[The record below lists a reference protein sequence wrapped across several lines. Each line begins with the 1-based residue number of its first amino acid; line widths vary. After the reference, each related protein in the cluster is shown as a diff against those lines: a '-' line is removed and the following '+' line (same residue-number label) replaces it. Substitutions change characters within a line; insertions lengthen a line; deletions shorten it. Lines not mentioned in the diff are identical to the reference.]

1 MTYDAHE
8 HLSALK
14 PFQRK
19 TVDVAFDHLHRAGGS
34 GRFLVADE
42 VGLGKT
48 MVAKGVIAKTI
59 EKLYGQ
65 KDKINIVYVCS
76 NAAIARQNIRHLNV
90 GDSDREPIQ
99 TRLTLVSERLNEL
112 NVSGSGKVNFLT
124 MTPDTAFDLK
134 SHTGLARERALL
146 FCLIE
151 DSFPNHRKALSV
163 LFRNGVGKWWDYDCA
178 IMRAKI
184 AGKTI
189 DQQIAKSFVA
199 AVTNDENLC
208 SRLCAYDPKAPIKPG
223 VLISDLRR
231 LLARESV
238 SHMQADLIVL
248 DEFQRFADL
257 LHVPDADTT
266 DAKRAASELAQALF
280 GQKQAKL
287 LLLSATPYRPLSLN
301 TDSTEHSDHYQDF
314 LKTIG
319 FLMGDTQAQALP
331 ALTRDLAAFR
341 ASLLALPQ
349 FSRAQ
354 SSQAPAPN
362 GDLPQ
367 DTARQTHIEI
377 KNRVESTLR
386 AVIARTERIRST
398 DDANAMIETLA
409 PKTDIQPPELL
420 AYKSMQKLAKEL
432 DAPNVIDLWKSAPYL
447 LSFMHSYALNKKLD
461 RRSKSSLSSWRGAAG
476 NFIPKDT
483 LNGDKSIDAQNGRLR
498 ALKGQIL
505 YTKDGPDL
513 RDWLWIPPSKPTF
526 GAPLGGTK
534 SLIFSDWQVVP
545 DALSC
550 LLSHD
555 ANVHIGADQATID
568 TAEKSKIKDAQ
579 FEILTTPSCTLA
591 SIRPLGH
598 FGTVDDCMTTT
609 RNSIKDVIKT
619 EGGRMRR
626 LPRLKS
632 NRDLLTEL
640 DALKKRQESTL
651 ATSGITTSQ
660 IDLLAR
666 LALGSPMICAMRA
679 LWVEFPVASKDD
691 IEAGATAIAMGFRG
705 YFNQGE
711 NRLLIDRK
719 FRKGKRWERI
729 LEYCVSYDLNAVI
742 EEYVHLAKDAVDKLE
757 KTPKGVGEHVA
768 KVLSL
773 RPSSVLVRNRKT
785 PFKARYAVRF
795 TEKAD
800 SETGANRT
808 GLMKDAFKS
817 PFRPFILATTSI
829 GQEGLDF
836 HSYCARVVH
845 WNLPRNPVDI
855 EQREGRV
862 HRYKN
867 HAVRQNI
874 ALDHAEENKDAHSDW
889 STLFQR
895 EDEAE
900 QSGQKRDLV
909 PYWIYAGRHQD
920 ARRIQRCVLSLP
932 FSREVSRY
940 EKLTRALANYRLAF
954 GQPRQNELMD
964 FLSQDNQ
971 PDAQDLKDLMINL
984 QP

>member
-1 MTYDAHE
+1 MTYDAQQ

-19 TVDVAFDHLHRAGGS
+19 TVDVAFEHLHRAGGS

-59 EKLYGQ
+59 ARLYGQ
-65 KDKINIVYVCS
+65 KNKINIVYVCS
-76 NAAIARQNIRHLNV
+76 NAAIARQNVRHLNV

-99 TRLTLVSERLNEL
+99 TRLTLVSERLHEL
-112 NVSGSGKVNFLT
+112 NVLGSGKVNFLT

-151 DSFPNHRKALSV
+151 DSFPNRRKALST
-163 LFRNGVGKWWDYDCA
+163 LFRNGVGKWWENDCA

-184 AGKTI
+184 ANETI
-189 DQQIAKSFVA
+189 DRSISKSFVA
-199 AVTNDENLC
+199 AVTNDENLS
-208 SRLCAYDPKAPIKPG
+208 SRLRAYDPKAPIKPG

-238 SHMQADLIVL
+238 SHMQADLIIL

-257 LHVPDADTT
+257 LHISDEDTT

-280 GQKQAKL
+280 GQRQAKL
-287 LLLSATPYRPLSLN
+287 LLLSATPYRQLSLN
-301 TDSTEHSDHYQDF
+301 TDSAEHSDHYQDF
-314 LKTIG
+314 LKTIQ
-319 FLMGDTQAQALP
+319 FLMGDNQAQALP
-331 ALTRDLAAFR
+331 ALTNDLAAFR

-349 FSRAQ
+349 LSQSPASRRDA
-354 SSQAPAPN
+354 
-362 GDLPQ
+362 PQ
-367 DTARQTHIEI
+367 DLALQTHIEI
-377 KNRVESTLR
+377 KNRIESILR
-386 AVIARTERIRST
+386 GVIARTERVRST
-398 DDANAMIETLA
+398 DDANAMIETLT
-409 PKTDIQPPELL
+409 PKTDIQPSELL
-420 AYKSMQKLAKEL
+420 AYRGLQRLATEL
-432 DAPNVIDLWKSAPYL
+432 EAPNVIDLWKSAPYL
-447 LSFMHSYALNKKLD
+447 LSFMHSYALKKKLD
-461 RRSKSSLSSWRGAAG
+461 RRAKSSLTSWRGAAG
-476 NFIPKDT
+476 SFIPKDA
-483 LNGDKSIDAQNGRLR
+483 LNGVKTIDAQNGRLR
-498 ALKGQIL
+498 ALKDQVL
-505 YTKDGPDL
+505 YTKEGPDL

-550 LLSHD
+550 MLSHD
-555 ANVHIGADQATID
+555 ANVHIGADQAAIEA
-568 TAEKSKIKDAQ
+568 AEKSKIKEVQ
-579 FEILTTPSCTLA
+579 YEILTTPSHTLA
-591 SIRPLGH
+591 KMLPLGP
-598 FGTVDDCMTTT
+598 FTSLEDCLTTT
-609 RNSIKDVIKT
+609 RKSVEVAIRAA
-619 EGGRMRR
+619 GGRMRR
-626 LPRLKS
+626 MPHLKS
-632 NRDLLTEL
+632 NRSLLTQL
-640 DALKKRQESTL
+640 NALIERQESTL

-660 IDLLAR
+660 IDILAR

-679 LWVEFPVASKDD
+679 LWIEFPNASQDD
-691 IEAGATAIAMGFRG
+691 IEAGATAIALGFRG

-711 NRLLIDRK
+711 NRLLIERK

-729 LEYCVSYDLNAVI
+729 LKYCVTYDLNAVI
-742 EEYVHLAKDAVDKLE
+742 EEYVHLAKEAVE
-757 KTPKGVGEHVA
+757 KAEETPKGVGEYVA
-768 KVLSL
+768 GVLTL
-773 RPSSVLVRNRKT
+773 RPSSILVQHGANSKAQ
-785 PFKARYAVRF
+785 FKARYAVRF
-795 TEKAD
+795 TDKAD
-800 SETGANRT
+800 SEAGANRT
-808 GLMKDAFKS
+808 VLMQDSFKS

-874 ALDHAEENKDAHSDW
+874 ALDHLAETTGERSDW
-889 STLFQR
+889 STLFQHEDSR
-895 EDEAE
+895 EK
-900 QSGQKRDLV
+900 SNQKRDLV

-920 ARRIQRCVLSLP
+920 ARKIQRCVLSLP
-932 FSREVSRY
+932 FSREVRRY

-964 FLSQDNQ
+964 FLSQETQ
-971 PDAQDLKDLMINL
+971 PDARDLKDLMIDL